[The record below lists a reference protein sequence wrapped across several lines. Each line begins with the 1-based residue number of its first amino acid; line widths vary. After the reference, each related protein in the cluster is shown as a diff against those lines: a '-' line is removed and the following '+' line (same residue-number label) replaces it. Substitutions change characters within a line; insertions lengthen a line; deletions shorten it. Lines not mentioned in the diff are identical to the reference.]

1 MVRTDIPAAA
11 AINASR
17 LNAAVFGVLAGLGGL
32 VHGIGEMLQGNV
44 PPAGIVFDSWAQ
56 GPIATYMDGE
66 PAMSLIPNLFIT
78 GLLTTLISLVVI
90 VWAAAY
96 VNRKH
101 GGRILILLAVGMLLV
116 GGGFGPPLIGI
127 LAGWAGTGIN
137 SPLNWWQGR
146 MSGVTGRAF
155 GRVWPWVFALSALAA
170 TLLVLGSLVLVYF
183 FDVNNAE
190 FFSNLFLFVLLALL
204 VTVPAGFAYDSQ
216 RRLLEGP
223 APA

>member
-44 PPAGIVFDSWAQ
+44 PPAAIVFDSWAQ

-137 SPLNWWQGR
+137 SPLNWWQRR